1 MNALP
6 TSRLKQ
12 MSLLSIQAPE
22 LSNNGSLEA
31 LQPSPI
37 ASLESIRAAGTIAS
51 HSNEIL
57 GQDESQV

>member
-12 MSLLSIQAPE
+12 MSLLSIQAEE
-22 LSNNGSLEA
+22 LSNGSLEA